1 MGFEPT
7 TSALGSSLGRS
18 ENGAQTTD
26 SGGRYTP
33 RGQVATAN
41 FLRRKHVSYGCFL
54 ASRLYL
60 LRVLCKD
67 APSPEVVQKVAGH
80 HQGDRV
86 PRMAPLPGRTRV
98 WAEEIQRLTDV
109 AARRRTAPAAPERR
123 RPSPARKCP
132 KACPGAARG
141 SRGAGNRRRKLPL
154 NGL

>member
-26 SGGRYTP
+26 RGGRYTP
-33 RGQVATAN
+33 RGQFATAN

-67 APSPEVVQKVAGH
+67 ALRVLPRTDRRQIQQLHRNFSSTSTAHEFESRFGEQKGFA
-80 HQGDRV
+80 RF
-86 PRMAPLPGRTRV
+86 RNGR
-98 WAEEIQRLTDV
+98 
-109 AARRRTAPAAPERR
+109 
-123 RPSPARKCP
+123 
-132 KACPGAARG
+132 G
-141 SRGAGNRRRKLPL
+141 GAGGYSDRKLHD
-154 NGL
+154 